1 MKSLRV
7 IPAAVMM
14 ICALIATAGTA
25 SAHPA
30 QSNGPL
36 VCRGGNAQAAQV
48 IPAGTYSSIVV
59 KGVCSMPAGTVIVKH
74 NLTVGP
80 KALLDAVTP
89 GDPAG
94 ANAQLPAT
102 VLVRGSVNV
111 GQGGVLLLGSSP
123 DQNPTLAVNYD
134 RIGGNLTGFGALAI
148 VVHSATIRGS
158 VSLFGGGGGVG
169 GAMPGMPPVPGN
181 GACLSPTAPAP
192 PAPWPGGPVFSDF
205 EDSTIGGNYTVVG
218 LRTCWFGTFRTTIGG
233 STTLVGNRTGDPD
246 GNEIATNRTGGN
258 MVCLSVLPAVQFG
271 DSGGSPNIVGH
282 SAIGDCGFNVMKPTT
297 PPEAA
302 TPVTKTHITVRAA
315 SLRTFVGVHTQIAH
329 VASLLPTHPP
339 VVTASGDTL
348 TADVYNAVLAGRG
361 LTGPTTAFDPTA
373 EFGSTAEAVLTTT
386 HPNGSAQFTAVDNCA
401 CKFQGRSGTVTLEA
415 YGTTTARGFTNGTF
429 VIRSAQGGLT
439 TLAGWGT
446 FTSAHQPAG
455 SLLVIEHLRIT

>member
-1 MKSLRV
+1 
-7 IPAAVMM
+7 
-14 ICALIATAGTA
+14 
-25 SAHPA
+25 
-30 QSNGPL
+30 
-36 VCRGGNAQAAQV
+36 
-48 IPAGTYSSIVV
+48 
-59 KGVCSMPAGTVIVKH
+59 MPAGTVIVKH

-111 GQGGVLLLGSSP
+111 GQGGVLLVGCLP

-169 GAMPGMPPVPGN
+169 GGHARVCPPSR
-181 GACLSPTAPAP
+181 ATARAHPTAPAP

-282 SAIGDCGFNVMKPTT
+282 SAIGDCGFNVMKPNDAPESRDPGHQNPYHGPRRQSEDLRGSAHPDRPRGVVAADASAGRHRLRRHPHCRTSTT
-297 PPEAA
+297 P
-302 TPVTKTHITVRAA
+302 
-315 SLRTFVGVHTQIAH
+315 
-329 VASLLPTHPP
+329 
-339 VVTASGDTL
+339 
-348 TADVYNAVLAGRG
+348 
-361 LTGPTTAFDPTA
+361 
-373 EFGSTAEAVLTTT
+373 
-386 HPNGSAQFTAVDNCA
+386 C
-401 CKFQGRSGTVTLEA
+401 
-415 YGTTTARGFTNGTF
+415 
-429 VIRSAQGGLT
+429 
-439 TLAGWGT
+439 W
-446 FTSAHQPAG
+446 PAG
-455 SLLVIEHLRIT
+455 ASPGRRPPSTPPPSLAARLRRS